1 LLLLSLFR
9 LQLSPPRPLRESF
22 QSCVEAFTALL
33 SSGRTAKQRRG
44 YNTSQRD
51 KAYATDEPK
60 RQRRSPRRAKAAQR
74 VAKTVLSAA
83 PGDVDEGHN

>member
-1 LLLLSLFR
+1 
-9 LQLSPPRPLRESF
+9 
-22 QSCVEAFTALL
+22 LL
-33 SSGRTAKQRRG
+33 SSGGTATQRLG

-51 KAYATDEPK
+51 KANAIDKSK

-83 PGDVDEGHN
+83 PGDVDEAHE